1 MKKFIKSIRFVINLY
16 RKLNQKQREKLLSSG
31 LVRD

>member
-16 RKLNQKQREKLLSSG
+16 LKLNQKQREKLLSSG
-31 LVRD
+31 LVRY